1 MKVNEMPGLVSDES
15 DIKESYEDL
24 HAMQPKNSCY
34 NCKGTVLK
42 LGI

>member
-24 HAMQPKNSCY
+24 HGNAAQK
-34 NCKGTVLK
+34 
-42 LGI
+42 